1 MAIDVTSFE
10 KPHKSL
16 QPETESVSL
25 LEGFLALLLY
35 YLKETKR
42 RGFMKNLN
50 KTMLVILLATVAFSG
65 LSCAKKQSKIR
76 GAKTNQQTMSPQVTA
91 DSISVAQTQDISYML
106 NSVSIPEQNE
116 DGSFTVTSEVVTRS
130 ANFLPIYTTHSSNQS
145 DSYGIYDDASQGTKL
160 DIRARC
166 MGSECAKYVLLIT
179 VVKNGAAYHQMAAIS
194 NKDEDFFHV
203 EQRNYKVAQ
212 MYRSVDEVLAQ
223 HPGL

>member
-1 MAIDVTSFE
+1 M
-10 KPHKSL
+10 KSL
-16 QPETESVSL
+16 
-25 LEGFLALLLY
+25 
-35 YLKETKR
+35 
-42 RGFMKNLN
+42 NLN
-50 KTMLVILLATVAFSG
+50 KMMLVILLATVAFSG

-91 DSISVAQTQDISYML
+91 DSISVAETQDISYML

-116 DGSFTVTSEVVTRS
+116 DGSYTVTSEVVTRA
-130 ANFLPIYTTHSSNQS
+130 ANYLPIYTTHTSNQA
-145 DSYGIYDDASQGTKL
+145 DSYGIFDDASQGTKL

-203 EQRNYKVAQ
+203 EQRNYRVAT